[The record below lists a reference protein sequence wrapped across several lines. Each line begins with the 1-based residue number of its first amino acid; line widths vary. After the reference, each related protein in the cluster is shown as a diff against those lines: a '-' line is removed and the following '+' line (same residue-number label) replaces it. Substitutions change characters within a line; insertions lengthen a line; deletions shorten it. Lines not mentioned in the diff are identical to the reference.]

1 MASYVYVDNSNVF
14 IEGKYV
20 SAVDKGLALDLFDAH
35 ENRIQ
40 DNDYKLDFG
49 KLYEFSGA
57 TKDGCANLYG
67 SRPPPNDSLWKMA
80 EKAGFK
86 TIVYDR
92 SAWTNREKKVDTAI
106 VKDMTKDAYK
116 RPIDRVKDEI
126 VLIAG
131 DADYVPVVEDLVKDG
146 FKVYVVFWDNAAT
159 ELREAC
165 TKFTSL
171 NQYLRSLQH

>member
-1 MASYVYVDNSNVF
+1 MASFVYLDNSNVF

-20 SAVDKGLALDLFDAH
+20 SAVEKGMALDLGDAH
-35 ENRIQ
+35 RSRIQ

-67 SRPPPNDSLWKMA
+67 SRPPPNDTLWKMA

-92 SAWTNREKKVDTAI
+92 SQWTGQEKKVDTTI
-106 VKDMTKDAYK
+106 VKDMVKDAYR
-116 RPIDRVKDEI
+116 RPINKAKDEV

-131 DADYVPVVEDLVKDG
+131 DADYVPAVADLVEDG
-146 FKVYVVFWDNAAT
+146 FKVYVVFWDHAAR
-159 ELREAC
+159 ELKEAC

-171 NQYLRSLQH
+171 NQFLRSLQR